1 VQLLSNA
8 LAFLFALG
16 VIVFVHELG
25 HYLVAK
31 AFGVRVLTFSL
42 GFGRKLWSHRRGETE
57 YRVSWVPLGGYVNFA
72 GQEPGERSDDPREYL
87 NRPRWQRVL
96 ILLAGPFANVVLAV
110 ILVAAVFMTGFAVR
124 DAKDVPPVVGMVE
137 EGSPG
142 ERAGLAAGDRVIA
155 VEGEPVE
162 SWQDLMF
169 AILTSPEK
177 PLRLEFERPAREAA
191 SQPAAAGVSTT
202 TLEPERVPR
211 DEVGEAGI
219 HPLVMIG
226 EVLPGGAAAEAGV
239 VVGDAVLAIDGRGI
253 ESFAALR
260 EQVIDRPG
268 ESLELLV
275 LRGREQIRLTVV
287 PRPDPRGALI
297 GVGQPF
303 QRYSMGEAVVESVRF
318 NADLTRQILFLVEKI
333 VERRISLRASLGG
346 PIEIAA
352 VSGAAARR
360 GFRDLLLFM
369 SFISINLFIFNLFPI
384 PILDGGQILV
394 LLVEG
399 TLRRDLSVRIKERI
413 TQVGLA
419 MIVMLM
425 AMALYFDLSKNLP
438 SLLKPSTDGVE
449 TVSPSEE
456 RR

>member
-1 VQLLSNA
+1 MQLLSNA

-31 AFGVRVLTFSL
+31 AFGVRVLVFSL
-42 GFGRKLWSHRRGETE
+42 GFGRRLWGFRRAETE
-57 YRVSWVPLGGYVNFA
+57 YRVSWIPLGGYVNFA
-72 GQEPGERSDDPREYL
+72 GQDPSDRGDDPREYL

-110 ILVAAVFMTGFAVR
+110 VLVAAVFMTGFAVR
-124 DAKDVPPVVGMVE
+124 DADEVPPVIGMVE
-137 EGSPG
+137 PSSPG
-142 ERAGLAAGDRVIA
+142 AAAGLEPGDRVLR
-155 VEGEPVE
+155 VEGDQVE
-162 SWQDLMF
+162 NWQQLMF

-177 PLRLEFERPAREAA
+177 PLRLEVEPLGDGGRAGSAESVTLLPAR
-191 SQPAAAGVSTT
+191 SS
-202 TLEPERVPR
+202 R
-211 DEVGEAGI
+211 DEVGEAGV
-219 HPLVMIG
+219 HPLVLIG
-226 EVLPGGAAAEAGV
+226 EVLPGSAAEAAGIQ
-239 VVGDAVLAIDGRGI
+239 VGDAVLSIEGQGI
-253 ESFAALR
+253 GSFAALR
-260 EQVIDRPG
+260 EQVVDRPG
-268 ESLELLV
+268 EPLELEV
-275 LRGREQIRLTVV
+275 LRGRERVRLTVV
-287 PRPDPRGALI
+287 PRPDPQGALI
-297 GVGQPF
+297 GVGQPYR
-303 QRYSMGEAVVESVRF
+303 RYSFGEAVVESVRF
-318 NADLTRQILFLVEKI
+318 NAELTVQILFLVEKI
-333 VERRISLRASLGG
+333 FERRISLRASLGG

-369 SFISINLFIFNLFPI
+369 SFISVNLFIFNLFPI

-413 TQVGLA
+413 TQVGLV

-438 SLLKPSTDGVE
+438 SLLKPSTD
-449 TVSPSEE
+449 SEAPATPTAVP
-456 RR
+456 R